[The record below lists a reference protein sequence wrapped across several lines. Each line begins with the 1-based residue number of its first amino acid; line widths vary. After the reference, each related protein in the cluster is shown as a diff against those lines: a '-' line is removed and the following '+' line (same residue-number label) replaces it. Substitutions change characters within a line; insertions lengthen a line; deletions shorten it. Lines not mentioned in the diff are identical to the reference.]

1 MVKMRLSRG
10 GAKKRPSYRVVVADS
25 RAPRDGDFIETLGYY
40 NPLTKPATVV
50 INEERAL
57 EWLRHGAQPTDTVA
71 RLLTRLGIMEKFQAA
86 S

>member
-1 MVKMRLSRG
+1 MVKIRLSRG

-40 NPLTKPATVV
+40 NPLTNPATVV
-50 INEERAL
+50 IDEEKAL
-57 EWLRHGAQPTDTVA
+57 EWLRRGAQPSDTVA
-71 RLLTRLGIMEKFQAA
+71 RLLGRLGVMERFKAA